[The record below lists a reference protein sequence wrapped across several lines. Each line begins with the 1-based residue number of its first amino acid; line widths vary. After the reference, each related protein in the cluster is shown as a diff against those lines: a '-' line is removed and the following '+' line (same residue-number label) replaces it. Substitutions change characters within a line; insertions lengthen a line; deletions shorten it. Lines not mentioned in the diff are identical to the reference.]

1 MNDKEMLF
9 KISLLISKSLSG
21 DITKEEQTELDSWRE
36 KSEYNKKLFE
46 RICSEMVMRKNLLN
60 IRVRTCR
67 QRLIHLLKE
76 ERNYILVSAG

>member
-46 RICSEMVMRKNLLN
+46 RICSAQFLTDDIYPKCPQILN
-60 IRVRTCR
+60 GVSHCR
-67 QRLIHLLKE
+67 QDYHDR
-76 ERNYILVSAG
+76 

>member
-46 RICSEMVMRKNLLN
+46 
-60 IRVRTCR
+60 
-67 QRLIHLLKE
+67 
-76 ERNYILVSAG
+76 